1 MMPFEMTKNDFFFTM
16 AGLLLLLGI
25 VCFLMGLITLAS
37 RVLGSDIQRLATQTA
52 KIIQKGISEEIAGLV
67 GNAATLIESLNQLV
81 HTTAGIGVFLMLVG
95 MLLILASY
103 LLVVRIV

>member
-1 MMPFEMTKNDFFFTM
+1 MPFEMTKNDFFFTM
-16 AGLLLLLGI
+16 AGLLLLLGV
-25 VCFLMGLITLAS
+25 VCFLIGLITLAS

>member
-1 MMPFEMTKNDFFFTM
+1 MMPFEMTKNDFYFTM
-16 AGLLLLLGI
+16 AGLLLLLGV

-52 KIIQKGISEEIAGLV
+52 KMIQKGISEEIAGLV

>member
-1 MMPFEMTKNDFFFTM
+1 MPFEMTKNDFFFTM
-16 AGLLLLLGI
+16 AGLLLLLGV

-37 RVLGSDIQRLATQTA
+37 RVLGSDIQRLATQTT

>member
-16 AGLLLLLGI
+16 AGLLLLLGV
-25 VCFLMGLITLAS
+25 VCFLSGLIILIS
-37 RVLGSDIQRLATQTA
+37 RVLGSDVQRLAAQTA
-52 KIIQKGISEEIAGLV
+52 KMVQKGISEEIAGLV

-103 LLVVRIV
+103 FLVVRIV

>member
-16 AGLLLLLGI
+16 AGLLLLLGV
-25 VCFLMGLITLAS
+25 VCFLIGLITLAS

>member
-1 MMPFEMTKNDFFFTM
+1 MPFEMTKNDFFFTM